1 MNEARDIIKPMMSDA
16 NTVNWKIGW
25 ASVSALLGS
34 LLTSPIDWLKNT
46 FVFHPN
52 TKVDTSPAAYGLPY
66 EEVWFGGADGRL
78 LHGWYVPSRQTPTGT
93 ADPLFI
99 WFHGN
104 AGNIGHRLAHLRLLH
119 NRVEGSHF
127 VFDYQGFGK
136 SRGKPS
142 IPGILD
148 DGRAAI
154 ACAQQRGWIAG
165 RPVVYLGES
174 LGAAVVV
181 TLALETPPSHA
192 VLLAPFL
199 SLRAMGELRLPPLAF
214 LVDQDLNSARLVE
227 RFPSPLLII
236 HGTEDWTVP
245 FQQGQALY
253 ALAPQPKRFY
263 AIEGAGHNNL
273 HEAGGET
280 YVRELREFLA
290 DPAARSDE
298 AKF

>member
-16 NTVNWKIGW
+16 NSANWKLGW

-34 LLTSPIDWLKNT
+34 LLTSPIDWLKNAV
-46 FVFHPN
+46 VFHPN
-52 TKVDTSPAAYGLPY
+52 VKVHTSPAEYGLPY
-66 EEVWFGGADGRL
+66 EEVWFGGTDGRL
-78 LHGWYVPSRQTPTGT
+78 LHGWYVPGRRASTDS
-93 ADPLFI
+93 AAPLFI

-104 AGNIGHRLAHLRLLH
+104 AGNVSHRLAHLRLLRE
-119 NRVEGSHF
+119 RVGGSHF

-154 ACAQQRGWIAG
+154 ACAQQHGWMAN
-165 RPVVYLGES
+165 RPVVYFGES

-181 TLALETPPSHA
+181 TLALETPPSYA

-199 SLRAMGELRLPPLAF
+199 SLRAMGEIRLPPLAF
-214 LVDQDLNSARLVE
+214 LVDHELNSARLVE
-227 RFPSPLLII
+227 HFPSPLLII
-236 HGTEDWTVP
+236 HGTADRTIP
-245 FQQGQALY
+245 FHQGQALY
-253 ALAPQPKRFY
+253 ALAPQPKRFH
-263 AIEGAGHNNL
+263 AIEGAAHANL

-280 YVRELREFLA
+280 YVQVLREFLTT
-290 DPAARSDE
+290 PAADRPQ
-298 AKF
+298 